1 MKNLKSWKRK
11 NIGLLFIIR
20 VIETKKTGTSYIIEF
35 IKETLFMGVFVMKN
49 VFHSFSIIFV
59 ESIYKRTNIVFIFAF
74 DTYK

>member
-59 ESIYKRTNIVFIFAF
+59 ESIYKRTNIVFIFVF